1 MTQEQQTIWNYLTA
15 NCVGINNAQ
24 NVATIAQGCGYAPY
38 GTNNDNFRAIV
49 TNMVVNEK
57 LPIGSCQNGYFVITT
72 EAERQKAINWVDRS
86 KKVQTLRDIQ
96 LYQP

>member
-1 MTQEQQTIWNYLTA
+1 MTQEQQTIWNYLTT

-24 NVATIAQGCGYAPY
+24 NVATIAQGCDYAPH

-49 TNMVVNEK
+49 TNMVVNEG
-57 LPIGSCQNGYFVITT
+57 LPIGSCQKGYFVITT
-72 EAERQKAINWVDRS
+72 EEERQKAINWIDRN
-86 KKVQTLRDIQ
+86 KKVEALQRVQ

>member
-1 MTQEQQTIWNYLTA
+1 MTQEQQRIWDYLIN
-15 NCVGINNAQ
+15 NCIGYNNAQ
-24 NVATIAQGCGYAPY
+24 KVAFIDHACGYGVY

-72 EAERQKAINWVDRS
+72 EEDRQKAINWIDRN
-86 KKVQTLRDIQ
+86 KKVEALQRVQ